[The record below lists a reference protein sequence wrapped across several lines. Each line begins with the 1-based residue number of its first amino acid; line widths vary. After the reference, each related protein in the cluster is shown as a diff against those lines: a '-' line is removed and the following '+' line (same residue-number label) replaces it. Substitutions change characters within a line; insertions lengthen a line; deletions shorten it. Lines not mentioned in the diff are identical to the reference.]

1 MGIATATGSLA
12 AGESRTFYLAPASTV
27 TLVAPPNTRATVTET
42 PATVTASGVGGD
54 AKTHKFD
61 GLPRTVTYGPY
72 TMGGTVVVSVL
83 SNSGAAVAWTET
95 SAVFSTDYPV
105 ARYGHISQ
113 AKTYTTAAMTADSAA
128 LAVSGYTFTD
138 ADVGSTVGVAGAGV
152 VSADYTVAANDGV
165 LVGTI
170 LSVSNGIA
178 TLSVAATN
186 TVSGA
191 QCVFGF
197 PIDTAIAAA
206 VAACRAAYAATGISG
221 QVVIPQGNY
230 IAVASLPIGSG
241 VGFRGAGRTIT
252 RVFVVKI
259 VSDANDSTTA
269 SWIRKANGESALLYD
284 RINMNDFAL
293 DGTFFA
299 ASGTYG
305 PDMKM
310 ISMSLTSNSTAQ
322 RLEITN
328 NPSTALGF
336 DESENCLLADNII
349 LNPGRLAKP
358 NLTTGSSGG
367 SGIGIAVGS
376 AAAATARG
384 GRGLSMIVRNN
395 FIRGNWTVANGVNG
409 TGRAGI
415 NIEASSNTTAP
426 TTYQNGITIEGNV
439 IEGFFNGIVDSGG
452 QGTVVRGNIVRKCTN
467 GIKAGTNGVSTG
479 GLPRDMQIVGNDVS
493 DCITIST
500 AKAVGIL
507 VTSTSAAVDNR
518 GRVKVAHNKIRGSA
532 GYGIQINGA
541 TSYPVENVDVFDN
554 DVSESG
560 LSGIRISGTT
570 IKGLTVDNNRLIS
583 NGKLGTGGNTA
594 PISVGANAVWAD
606 GSMRGNV
613 YLDYA
618 GVPTQDASAS
628 ISSSATM
635 TGVFTDLSGTAT
647 LVAGTV
653 TVTRQQITANSI
665 VRISRRA
672 TGGTAGHLSVALTAG
687 TSFTI
692 NSSSGSDTST
702 VLWEIVQF

>member
-1 MGIATATGSLA
+1 MSRPEESPRLTAGGWVVPENVDRA
-12 AGESRTFYLAPASTV
+12 ALFDYIEDGPTALVDPAG
-27 TLVAPPNTRATVTET
+27 NT
-42 PATVTASGVGGD
+42 
-54 AKTHKFD
+54 
-61 GLPRTVTYGPY
+61 
-72 TMGGTVVVSVL
+72 VL
-83 SNSGAAVAWTET
+83 SLDFPIGN
-95 SAVFSTDYPV
+95 
-105 ARYGHISQ
+105 YGRITQ
-113 AKTYTTAAMTADSAA
+113 AKVYATAAMTAGSAA
-128 LAVSGYTFTD
+128 LSVTGYSFTG

-152 VSADYTVAANDGV
+152 VSADYAVAANDGV
-165 LVGTI
+165 LVATI
-170 LSVSNGIA
+170 ISASGGVA

-186 TVSGA
+186 TVSNA
-191 QCVFGF
+191 QCVFGT

-206 VAACRAAYAATGISG
+206 VAACRTAYAATGISG
-221 QVVIPQGNY
+221 QIVIPQGNY
-230 IAVASLPIGSG
+230 IAVASLPTGSG
-241 VGFRGAGRTIT
+241 VGFRGAGRTKT

-259 VSDANDSTTA
+259 VADANDSTTA
-269 SWIRKANGESALLYD
+269 SWIRKADGEGSALYD
-284 RINMNDFAL
+284 RINLNDFAL

-299 ASGTYG
+299 ATGTYG

-310 ISMSLTSNSTAQ
+310 VSMSLTSNSTVQ

-336 DESENCLLADNII
+336 DESENCLMADNII
-349 LNPGRLAKP
+349 LNPGRLARP
-358 NLTTGSSGG
+358 NLTTGSAGG

-384 GRGLSMIVRNN
+384 GRGLSMIIRNN

-415 NIEASSNTTAP
+415 NIEASTATTAP
-426 TTYQNGITIEGNV
+426 TTYQNGILIEGNI
-439 IEGFFNGIVDSGG
+439 IEGFYNGIVDSGA

-479 GLPRDMQIVGNDVS
+479 GLPRDMHIVNNDVS

-500 AKAVGIL
+500 ATAVGIL

-518 GRVKVAHNKIRGSA
+518 GRVKVAHNKVRGSA

-570 IKGLTVDNNRLIS
+570 IKGLTVVQNRCIS

-594 PISVGANAVWAD
+594 PISVGASSVWAD
-606 GSMRGNV
+606 GRLEGNV

-618 GVPTQDASAS
+618 GVPTQDAAPS

-635 TGVFTDLSGTAT
+635 TGVYTDLQGTAT

-665 VRISRRA
+665 VRVSRRA

>member
-1 MGIATATGSLA
+1 MSRPEESPRLTAGGWVVPENVDRA
-12 AGESRTFYLAPASTV
+12 ALFDYIEDGPTALVDPAG
-27 TLVAPPNTRATVTET
+27 NT
-42 PATVTASGVGGD
+42 
-54 AKTHKFD
+54 
-61 GLPRTVTYGPY
+61 
-72 TMGGTVVVSVL
+72 VL
-83 SNSGAAVAWTET
+83 SLDFPIGN
-95 SAVFSTDYPV
+95 
-105 ARYGHISQ
+105 YGRITQ
-113 AKTYTTAAMTADSAA
+113 AKVYATAAMTAGSAA
-128 LAVSGYTFTD
+128 LSVTGYSFTG

-152 VSADYTVAANDGV
+152 VSADYAVAANDGV
-165 LVGTI
+165 LVATI
-170 LSVSNGIA
+170 ISASGGVA

-186 TVSGA
+186 TVSNA
-191 QCVFGF
+191 QCVFGT

-206 VAACRAAYAATGISG
+206 VAACRTAYAATGISG
-221 QVVIPQGNY
+221 QIVIPQGNY

-241 VGFRGAGRTIT
+241 VGFRGAGRTKT

-259 VSDANDSTTA
+259 VADANDSTTA

-284 RINMNDFAL
+284 RINLNDFAL

-299 ASGTYG
+299 AVGTYG

-310 ISMSLTSNSTAQ
+310 VSMSLTSNSTVQ

-336 DESENCLLADNII
+336 DESENCLIADNII
-349 LNPGRLAKP
+349 LFPGRLARP

-367 SGIGIAVGS
+367 SGIGIATGG

-384 GRGLSMIVRNN
+384 GRGLSMILRNN

-415 NIEASSNTTAP
+415 NIEASGTTTAP
-426 TTYQNGITIEGNV
+426 TTYQNGILIEGNI

-507 VTSTSAAVDNR
+507 VTSTSAATDTR
-518 GRVKVAHNKIRGSA
+518 GRVKVAHNKVRGSA
-532 GYGIQINGA
+532 GYGIQVNGA
-541 TSYPVENVDVFDN
+541 TSYPVENADVFDN

-570 IKGLTVDNNRLIS
+570 IKGLTVVQNRCIS

-594 PISVGANAVWAD
+594 PISVGASTVWAD
-606 GSMRGNV
+606 GRLEGNT

-618 GVPTQDASAS
+618 GVPTQDAAAS
-628 ISSSATM
+628 ISSSATL
-635 TGVFTDLSGTAT
+635 TGVYTDLQGTAT

-665 VRISRRA
+665 VRVSRR
-672 TGGTAGHLSVALTAG
+672 TSGGTPGHLSVTMTAG

-692 NSSSGSDTST
+692 SSSSGSDTST